1 MEVDLSLGWKLLN
14 LERYDETIDPNE
26 HLDIFLTQA
35 NLYTNDDVILCR
47 VFPMSLKRVAL
58 TWYEGLPPRSIDS
71 FNTLVERFSSQYA
84 TSRSHHL
91 TSAALASYA
100 RQMRSHF
107 SNLWTSSFESLSKSR
122 ISILR
127 WRYIPC
133 RWPCDLGRLP
143 TVCAR
148 NLLIAWMSY
157 RNEPRVTFIWKKC
170 QGSKMKSNKLNKKG
184 RKVKVA
190 QGLTHTS
197 WTSGTNQTNVSLFW
211 GDPGTSIT
219 HP

>member
-1 MEVDLSLGWKLLN
+1 
-14 LERYDETIDPNE
+14 
-26 HLDIFLTQA
+26 
-35 NLYTNDDVILCR
+35 
-47 VFPMSLKRVAL
+47 
-58 TWYEGLPPRSIDS
+58 
-71 FNTLVERFSSQYA
+71 
-84 TSRSHHL
+84 
-91 TSAALASYA
+91 
-100 RQMRSHF
+100 MRSHF

-219 HP
+219 YLNHKISKNHPTRVQQTKSTKILIILSKKFNITRHEYNNKPNQQKNNYFIKKTTWWLFFLQRFKKKLSQFRLRWKRSATAIWNVGF